1 MRRILSLM
9 VRNHPGVLSHVAGL
23 FTRRAFNIESIAAG
37 PTENSDVTRIHIVA
51 QGDEQQIDQVIKQIQ
66 KLIDVLEVS
75 VLTYAGSVT
84 RELILVTVFSSHE
97 SRQEILQ
104 LVEAL
109 GAKVVDLT
117 ARAITLEFSGNE
129 RQVNNALRMLERFGI
144 KRMARTGM
152 IALPFESML
161 EEAREPMS

>member
-1 MRRILSLM
+1 MRRILSIM

-23 FTRRAFNIESIAAG
+23 FTRRAFNIESVAAG
-37 PTENSDVTRIHIVA
+37 PTENPNVTRIHIVA
-51 QGDEQQIDQVIKQIQ
+51 LGDDRQIDQVIKQIQ

-84 RELILVTVFSSHE
+84 RELVLVTISS
-97 SRQEILQ
+97 SQDNRQEILQ
-104 LVEAL
+104 LAEVL
-109 GAKVVDLT
+109 KAKVVDLT

-129 RQVNNALRMLERFGI
+129 RQVNSALRMVERFNI

-152 IALPFESML
+152 VALPFESML

>member
-1 MRRILSLM
+1 MRRILSIM

-23 FTRRAFNIESIAAG
+23 FTRRAFNIESVAAG
-37 PTENSDVTRIHIVA
+37 PTENPNVTRIHIVA
-51 QGDEQQIDQVIKQIQ
+51 LGDDRQIDQVIKQIQ

-84 RELILVTVFSSHE
+84 RELVLVTISS
-97 SRQEILQ
+97 SQDNRQEILQ
-104 LVEAL
+104 LAEVL

-129 RQVNNALRMLERFGI
+129 RQVNSALRMVERFGV

-152 IALPFESML
+152 VALPFESIL

>member
-1 MRRILSLM
+1 M

-23 FTRRAFNIESIAAG
+23 FTRRAFNIESVAAG
-37 PTENSDVTRIHIVA
+37 PTENPDVTRIHIVA
-51 QGDEQQIDQVIKQIQ
+51 LGDERQIDQVIKQIQ

-84 RELILVTVFSSHE
+84 RELVLVTISSSQD

-104 LVEAL
+104 LADVL
-109 GAKVVDLT
+109 GGKVVDLT
-117 ARAITLEFSGNE
+117 VRAITLEFSGNE
-129 RQVNNALRMLERFGI
+129 RQVNNALRMVERFGI

-152 IALPFESML
+152 VALPFESIL
-161 EEAREPMS
+161 EAAREPMS

>member
-1 MRRILSLM
+1 M

-23 FTRRAFNIESIAAG
+23 FTRRAFNIESVAAG
-37 PTENSDVTRIHIVA
+37 PTENPNVTRIHIVA
-51 QGDEQQIDQVIKQIQ
+51 LGDDRQIDQVIKQIQ

-84 RELILVTVFSSHE
+84 RELVLVTISS
-97 SRQEILQ
+97 SQDNRQEILQ
-104 LVEAL
+104 LAEVL
-109 GAKVVDLT
+109 KAKVVDLT

-129 RQVNNALRMLERFGI
+129 RQVNSALRMVERFNI

-152 IALPFESML
+152 VALPFESML